1 MGGERGVECLLA
13 GAGALAAEERGHD
26 AQGQL
31 RRAAEVRHRRAHLH
45 TTTPNHVTA
54 LSSLTGEAGASRGPV
69 RTMTG
74 VSSVPVEA
82 TMPPKACA
90 APSKPFRVASGP
102 TGPKPEH
109 TCRGAAVLPRD

>member
-1 MGGERGVECLLA
+1 MPRASC
-13 GAGALAAEERGHD
+13 AAPPKS
-26 AQGQL
+26 AT
-31 RRAAEVRHRRAHLH
+31 AAPTC
-45 TTTPNHVTA
+45 TTTPNHIA
-54 LSSLTGEAGASRGPV
+54 DRQSSLEAGASRGPV

-74 VSSVPVEA
+74 ASSVPVEA

-109 TCRGAAVLPRD
+109 TYRTAFMLPRY

>member
-1 MGGERGVECLLA
+1 MPSASC
-13 GAGALAAEERGHD
+13 AAPPKS
-26 AQGQL
+26 AT
-31 RRAAEVRHRRAHLH
+31 AAPTC
-45 TTTPNHVTA
+45 TTTHNHVTA
-54 LSSLTGEAGASRGPV
+54 LSSLGEAGASRGPV

-109 TCRGAAVLPRD
+109 TCRTLPFESELAIIGWVGVSDEGLCARHTRGRGSGP